1 MSLARV
7 GPNLTEKAEELELKT
22 TTTPTQKA
30 LELKTT
36 TTPTAT
42 PTENTLQELRLEPQ
56 VEEEMKMQAEQAHQ
70 THQPQQEMAQQAP
83 PEGALMSRRCH
94 PQKTH

>member
-1 MSLARV
+1 M
-7 GPNLTEKAEELELKT
+7 ELKT

-42 PTENTLQELRLEPQ
+42 PTDTPTVASG
-56 VEEEMKMQAEQAHQ
+56 VEDSMGGAGDDRPIDPGHAHAG
-70 THQPQQEMAQQAP
+70 HAHGRAHGHAHGLSSDPD
-83 PEGALMSRRCH
+83 RV
-94 PQKTH
+94 